1 MTEKKLIPVMRD
13 TIFGEIEDCSEE
25 LLEIG
30 IDSIMDDLK
39 ILDLEKLFGKPQ
51 KL

>member
-25 LLEIG
+25 LLNRNRFYNG
-30 IDSIMDDLK
+30 
-39 ILDLEKLFGKPQ
+39 
-51 KL
+51 